1 MAFYFGNRG
10 TPTYHA
16 LASAC
21 KLGFRVHPQT
31 GAFLRGRGQGA
42 AGRGRGQ
49 GAGGAGQG
57 RAGPA
62 LGFRVVRD

>member
-21 KLGFRVHPQT
+21 KLGFRVHPPNR
-31 GAFLRGRGQGA
+31 GFLE
-42 AGRGRGQ
+42 GQ
-49 GAGGAGQG
+49 GAGGRGQRAGAGGRGQGGQG
-57 RAGPA
+57 RAGQD
-62 LGFRVVRD
+62 RR